1 MDLCRLLGFYGDVE
15 FWKELLFEFQ
25 KLADTGIVLSGFTP
39 GHKDGWGI
47 SCSNSEAN
55 AMIPLEKE
63 LGSANK
69 SSRYKEVISSLERQP
84 HITLSHLRKA
94 SPEIANSLSNTHP
107 FYWQNWA
114 FIHNGTVYNAELL
127 PRDLSMLLT
136 SDKSDSEYYFH
147 YLLTKLKNELRSR
160 KDIEVILSALESL
173 PVSYSSLNCLFSNG
187 KELFSVRWC
196 NKFLEYY
203 TLYYYMLKAGIVIS
217 SEPIKS
223 MNLNLK
229 LWVEFPNH
237 SVSKVTGS
245 PPKIEIITV

>member
-1 MDLCRLLGFYGDVE
+1 MDLCRLLGLYGHIE
-15 FWKELLFEFQ
+15 FWEDLLFEFQ
-25 KLADTGIVLSGFTP
+25 KLAETGIVPPGSKP
-39 GHKDGWGI
+39 GHTDGWGI
-47 SCSNSEAN
+47 TCSNSEKN

-69 SSRYKEVISSLERQP
+69 SSRYKEVIKSLERQS

-94 SPEIANSLSNTHP
+94 SPEIAISFSNTQP

-127 PRDLSMLLT
+127 PRDLSMVLT

-147 YLLTKLKNELRSR
+147 YLLTKLKKGLSSK
-160 KDIEVILSALESL
+160 KDIEVILSALKSL
-173 PVSYSSLNCLFSNG
+173 TLSYSSLNCLFSNG

-196 NKFLEYY
+196 NKLLDYY
-203 TLYYYMLKAGIVIS
+203 TLYFYKLKTGIIIS

-223 MNLNLK
+223 RNLNFK

-237 SVSKVTGS
+237 SVSKVAGS
-245 PPKIEIITV
+245 PAKIEIITI